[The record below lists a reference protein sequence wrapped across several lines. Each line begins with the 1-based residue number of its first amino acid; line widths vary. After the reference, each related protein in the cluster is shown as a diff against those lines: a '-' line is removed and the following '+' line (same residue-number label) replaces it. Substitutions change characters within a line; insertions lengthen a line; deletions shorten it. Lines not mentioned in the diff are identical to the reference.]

1 MESGGVGVLMLRYNP
16 KLEAFVWLG
25 GDKDR
30 ADEIGLTYSNASTPA
45 RPIWFTKDDYAA
57 LALWDEADE
66 AAKAMLWTRRVEW
79 EASRAQ
85 EWTGNRHRQPDNVSL
100 YPYQEAGV
108 AYALDRRHALLGDQP
123 GLGKTAQ
130 AIVIANEMGAKR
142 VLVVCPAAVRL
153 QWANAIRSWSIQ
165 HRPSIYPIQK
175 ASDGM
180 SPVAG
185 WTIISYDLAR
195 GSLRTTLERGGWDYV
210 ILDEAHYLKTP
221 EALRTRALFGGG
233 EDHWPGITANVGK
246 IVALTGTPLP
256 NRPRECYTI
265 ARSLCWDALDWM
277 SYEQFTYRFN
287 PSYLGREMVGRLPEL
302 QNRLR
307 CNLMVRRLK
316 SEVLSQL
323 PEVRY
328 ELSYVETTA
337 EVRRVLHAE
346 AMIDIDPT
354 DLSGTNM
361 AIQGEV
367 STVRREM
374 GEAMAPQ
381 VVAHVKD
388 ALDGGV
394 DKLVLFAH
402 HRSVMDHLE
411 EHLGRY
417 GLVRID
423 GATSPA
429 NRAIRIRQFMHN
441 GDVRIILGNLQSMG
455 TGVDG
460 LQEVAS
466 LVIFAEASWVPGEN
480 HQAVDRLHRIG
491 QRSAVLARFMVA
503 EGSFAERVLG
513 TAIGKERNIH
523 DALDKGIARA

>member
-1 MESGGVGVLMLRYNP
+1 MLRYNT

-25 GDKDR
+25 GNKDR
-30 ADEIGLTYSNASTPA
+30 AEEIGLTFSNASTPA
-45 RPIWFTKDDYAA
+45 QPIWFTKDEYAA
-57 LALWDEADE
+57 LALWDEAD
-66 AAKAMLWTRRVEW
+66 AGAQVWLWHLRTEW
-79 EASRAQ
+79 EASRQ
-85 EWTGNRHRQPDNVSL
+85 DQWTGTRHRQPSGRAL

-108 AYALDRRHALLGDQP
+108 AYALARRHALLGDQP
-123 GLGKTAQ
+123 GLGKTSQ
-130 AIVIANEMGAKR
+130 AIVVANEMGAKR
-142 VLVVCPAAVRL
+142 VLVVCPASVRQ
-153 QWANAIRSWSIQ
+153 QWAREIRNWTIQ
-165 HRPSIYPIQK
+165 NRPSIYTIQK
-175 ASDGM
+175 AADGM

-195 GSLRTTLERGGWDYV
+195 GALRTTLEQGGWDLI
-210 ILDEAHYLKTP
+210 ILDEAHYLKSP

-233 EDHWPGITANVGK
+233 EDRWPGIAANVEK
-246 IVALTGTPLP
+246 VLALTGTPLP

-265 ARSLCWDALDWM
+265 TRSLCWDALDWM
-277 SYEQFTYRFN
+277 SQEDFTYRFN
-287 PSYLGREMVGRLPEL
+287 PSYMGREMVGRLPEL

-316 SEVLSQL
+316 AEVLTQL

-337 EVRRVLHAE
+337 DVRRVLQAE

-354 DLSGTNM
+354 DLTGTSM

-381 VVAHVKD
+381 VAHHVAE
-388 ALDGGV
+388 ALDGGEE
-394 DKLVLFAH
+394 KLVLFAH
-402 HRSVMDHLE
+402 HRSVMNYLEGHLD
-411 EHLGRY
+411 RF

-423 GATSPA
+423 GSTSPA

-441 GDVRIILGNLQSMG
+441 PEVRVILGNLQSMG

-523 DALDKGIARA
+523 DALDKGVARG